1 MCSPVNLHIDTSVFP
16 RLTLFCL
23 YLEKNNYLL
32 QWQRTDKKRE
42 TEEKASWLRELHWL
56 VLPSKRSTTTPL
68 AMVMILDLLNHCLHS
83 IKRVELMH
91 SFKVRQKMNVKDAA
105 QEAGSIAG
113 FNEKTVR

>member
-1 MCSPVNLHIDTSVFP
+1 M
-16 RLTLFCL
+16 
-23 YLEKNNYLL
+23 
-32 QWQRTDKKRE
+32 
-42 TEEKASWLRELHWL
+42 EEKASWLRELCWL

-113 FNEKTVR
+113 FNEKTVRQYQADFYKNGGKKMGEIQEVLAFK